1 MARQESQSQPLKQ
14 YLDRHIAV
22 IEKLY
27 SFEETMNSIVEAIF
41 KSLSMGGKCMFAG
54 NGGSAADAQH
64 LAAEFVG
71 RFKHNRMPLSAVA
84 LTTDTSVI
92 TACANDFGYDSVFLR
107 QFQALAREHDLL
119 FLISTSGESPSI
131 IQVLREANRRK
142 ILTIGLTGSEH
153 STLAKESKLSLPVG
167 AHEAN
172 VIQEAHICIGQF
184 ICQEIEKMAI
194 ERYEYPTKS

>member
-1 MARQESQSQPLKQ
+1 MMGE
-14 YLDRHIAV
+14 
-22 IEKLY
+22 LY
-27 SFEETMNSIVEAIF
+27 RFEETVKSVVEAIQVT
-41 KSLSMGGKCMFAG
+41 LSMGGKCMFVG

-84 LTTDTSVI
+84 LTTDTSII

-131 IQVLREANRRK
+131 IQVLREANKQK
-142 ILTIGLTGSEH
+142 IFTVGLTGSKH
-153 STLAKESKLSLPVG
+153 STLAKESRLSLPVG
-167 AHEAN
+167 DHETN
-172 VIQEAHICIGQF
+172 LIQEAHICIGQY
-184 ICQEIEKMAI
+184 ICEQIEKMFM
-194 ERYEYPTKS
+194 EKYEFPPKS